1 MLSFKCRDIGMDCPF
16 ETTAINEE
24 EMMKKIAKHA
34 RNMHNIM
41 ELKPDMVAKIKK
53 AIGK

>member
-1 MLSFKCRDIGMDCPF
+1 MLSFKCTDIGMNCPF

-41 ELKPDMVAKIKK
+41 ALTPDMTAKIKK
-53 AIGK
+53 ALGK